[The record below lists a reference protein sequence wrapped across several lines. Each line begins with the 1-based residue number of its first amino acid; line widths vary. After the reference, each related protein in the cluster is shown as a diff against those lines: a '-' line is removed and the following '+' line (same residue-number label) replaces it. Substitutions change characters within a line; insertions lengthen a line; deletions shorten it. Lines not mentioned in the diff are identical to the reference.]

1 MYMLG
6 SNHQPKLHN
15 QRIISLT
22 KKTCPTDSN
31 YSKAVSIVYR
41 KKTKSSTIPELQSSP
56 THLHA
61 ICGIGSLGDDSEN
74 GESNEK
80 IVAVQLHTGVVDGVV
95 SGELSIQ

>member
-1 MYMLG
+1 MLG
-6 SNHQPKLHN
+6 SNHQSKLHK
-15 QRIISLT
+15 QRIISPTT
-22 KKTCPTDSN
+22 KICPTDSKC
-31 YSKAVSIVYR
+31 SKAVLTIVHR

-61 ICGIGSLGDDSEN
+61 ICGIGTLGDDSEN

-80 IVAVQLHTGVVDGVV
+80 IVAAPLHTGVVDGVV